1 MSEILS
7 AGRETAFGGVG
18 EDPKVTNEIEDI
30 AGMSTD
36 FAKSCVLEDSRG
48 QINLSFSQP
57 ADVASG
63 FSVNTLSYD
72 GIEHGETSLPEMA
85 SNAPAFATGQRIPL
99 SRSSSN
105 GMSYAAMASVS
116 SDGMSAEKNAV
127 EIEVATPM
135 IKVAIGPQH
144 FDLLKL
150 IGEGAFGKVIMV
162 KNLLD
167 QKIYAMKVI
176 SKKLLKK
183 KNSISYMKSE
193 RDILTKVNHPF
204 IVSLHF
210 AFQTDKKIFLVMD
223 FLGGGELFFHL
234 KRRGLILEKEVRFY
248 LAEMVLAIEFLHNRG
263 IIHRDLKPENV
274 LLRDDGHVCIT
285 DFGLGT
291 FPLAFIDSLTHSLA
305 HIYTLSHTHAHTLTC
320 TYTYSVQS
328 KLCTGNFISS
338 HHLHQTCMSVTT
350 HFSSRSLC
358 ATSHSL
364 CHLLSP
370 FLTSLFYFT

>member
-18 EDPKVTNEIEDI
+18 EDSTIANEIEDI
-30 AGMSTD
+30 AGLSTD
-36 FAKSCVLEDSRG
+36 FARSCVLEDSRG

-63 FSVNTLSYD
+63 FQVNTLSFD
-72 GIEHGETSLPEMA
+72 ANEHGETSLPEA
-85 SNAPAFATGQRIPL
+85 VSNAPALATGQRIPL

-105 GMSYAAMASVS
+105 GLSYAAAASVS
-116 SDGMSAEKNAV
+116 SDGTSAEKNGV
-127 EIEVATPM
+127 EIKVATPM

-150 IGEGAFGKVIMV
+150 IGEGAFGKVLMV

-263 IIHRDLKPENV
+263 IIHSDLKPENV

-291 FPLAFIDSLTHSLA
+291 PTHKHTHS
-305 HIYTLSHTHAHTLTC
+305 YTHTHTHT
-320 TYTYSVQS
+320 Y
-328 KLCTGNFISS
+328 
-338 HHLHQTCMSVTT
+338 
-350 HFSSRSLC
+350 
-358 ATSHSL
+358 A
-364 CHLLSP
+364 LSA
-370 FLTSLFYFT
+370 FMNVH